1 MTSAA
6 VRPLFQKRASARSS
20 DPWHRCGTAP
30 PRSTAI
36 RLGDQRIAALS
47 TQRTI
52 TFGPKGRPSGSP
64 SGRGSESRNA
74 PVSGEVNCF
83 RFSARGATS
92 LTLLHQAWRSNAR
105 AGSRRPTQTCLC
117 CGTGVSSATPRA
129 PLRADCRGPALA
141 VGPAAERWAGR
152 VVLVANSG
160 SLGSRAASLAF
171 VLAQA
176 FAAHGVRVTPY
187 VRDGQRARGPA
198 TSKS

>member
-6 VRPLFQKRASARSS
+6 VRPLFQKRALARSS

-64 SGRGSESRNA
+64 SGRGSESRHA

-83 RFSARGATS
+83 RFSARAATS
-92 LTLLHQAWRSNAR
+92 LTLLHQALS
-105 AGSRRPTQTCLC
+105 
-117 CGTGVSSATPRA
+117 SSATAGTLIHRA
-129 PLRADCRGPALA
+129 LLSLLDMHLGAQ
-141 VGPAAERWAGR
+141 AGR
-152 VVLVANSG
+152 TCSARIRGRPRSAPRRR
-160 SLGSRAASLAF
+160 SACDASLAMSRCATHAWAKTRF
-171 VLAQA
+171 RSRA
-176 FAAHGVRVTPY
+176 GVRPTSC
-187 VRDGQRARGPA
+187 RHLLEAGPA
-198 TSKS
+198 RRL